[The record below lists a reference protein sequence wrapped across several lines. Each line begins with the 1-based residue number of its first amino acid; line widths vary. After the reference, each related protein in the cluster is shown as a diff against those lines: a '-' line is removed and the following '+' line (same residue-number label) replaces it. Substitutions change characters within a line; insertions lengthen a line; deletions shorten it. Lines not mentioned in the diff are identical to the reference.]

1 MPNWWCFLHSS
12 SIGWGC
18 SIHRHSWILNLL
30 LWNFSNTCWLL
41 PLRFL
46 PQILRRRRGTE
57 PSWDQAMTQN
67 PPQHS
72 KYKSVLESKI
82 ITGRIWWKYDF
93 SLERYFLGI
102 RWICIFLN
110 APLVPFL
117 GGSLFQRIKNYILL
131 SAKFFSFF
139 TKFNLLKV
147 YLPEM
152 QWWVWSQDIPWLRD
166 TIPEMICALLTRNQ
180 ARIAT
185 LNFDTMLNRATLN
198 GLSNSSCMYFIFSL
212 LTSFIYQYLHLK
224 IPATNAVYG
233 W

>member
-131 SAKFFSFF
+131 SANIFPFSPNSTYLKSTYLRCSGGCGAKIFRGSATPSLRWF
-139 TKFNLLKV
+139 VHCWPETRLGWLL
-147 YLPEM
+147 
-152 QWWVWSQDIPWLRD
+152 W
-166 TIPEMICALLTRNQ
+166 TLTPC
-180 ARIAT
+180 
-185 LNFDTMLNRATLN
+185 
-198 GLSNSSCMYFIFSL
+198 SSE
-212 LTSFIYQYLHLK
+212 QH
-224 IPATNAVYG
+224 
-233 W
+233 